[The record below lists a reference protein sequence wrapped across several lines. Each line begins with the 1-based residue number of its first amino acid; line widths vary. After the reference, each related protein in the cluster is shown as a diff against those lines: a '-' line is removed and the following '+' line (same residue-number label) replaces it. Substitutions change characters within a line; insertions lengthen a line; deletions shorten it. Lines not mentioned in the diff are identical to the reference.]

1 MANIEETCR
10 RSTSYSDDVNFDS
23 VIDLEESCLRQGF
36 QTGQAASKAKLA
48 RDGLALGLN
57 KGWTIGEEVGHIK
70 GLATSHLQLLLAD
83 DTILQ
88 EDSLKR
94 NKLKRVLEKIVKAEV
109 PLTNPKNEAEG
120 ESLESCLGDLRS
132 RHKQSQAILATA
144 AAVTPGRLDS
154 AKRPTSART
163 LDW

>member
-88 EDSLKR
+88 VCIKFCPLWRLFLKDSTS
-94 NKLKRVLEKIVKAEV
+94 EPKI
-109 PLTNPKNEAEG
+109 
-120 ESLESCLGDLRS
+120 
-132 RHKQSQAILATA
+132 
-144 AAVTPGRLDS
+144 
-154 AKRPTSART
+154 
-163 LDW
+163 